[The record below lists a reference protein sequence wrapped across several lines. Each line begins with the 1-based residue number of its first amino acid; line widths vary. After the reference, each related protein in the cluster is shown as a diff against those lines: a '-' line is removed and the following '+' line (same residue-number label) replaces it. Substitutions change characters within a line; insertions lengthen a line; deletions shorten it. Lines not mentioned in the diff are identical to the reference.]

1 LLSGRVLN
9 KHQSPILTKFL
20 GKRIR
25 KNTFQENNLQD
36 SDDEHNALEEGNS
49 SDETECDS
57 YDLQVLSSLHQANF
71 KDFGERISAQT
82 EAEVSGV
89 FSC

>member
-1 LLSGRVLN
+1 MLSGRVLN
-9 KHQSPILTKFL
+9 KHQSPILTKFS

-25 KNTFQENNLQD
+25 NNTFQENDLQD

-49 SDETECDS
+49 SDETESDS
-57 YDLQVLSSLHQANF
+57 YDLQVLSFLHQANF
-71 KDFGERISAQT
+71 KDFSERISAQT

>member
-1 LLSGRVLN
+1 MLSWRVLN

-25 KNTFQENNLQD
+25 NNAIQENDLQD

-49 SDETECDS
+49 SDETKCDS

-71 KDFGERISAQT
+71 NDLSERISAQT
-82 EAEVSGV
+82 EAEARRKR
-89 FSC
+89 